1 MADLHLT
8 TFLLALLAGAVRV
21 GTPFLFVS
29 LGECLTEKGGRI
41 NLGLEG
47 ILVVGAMTG
56 YAVSY
61 MTGSPWLG
69 VLAAAGAGLLLGLL
83 HGMVCSLPRVND
95 IAFGIALIL
104 LGTGL
109 AFFLGKPF
117 IQPQAPMLPS
127 VPLGSWSGDERVR
140 SALNIN
146 VLFFIGIGLALAL
159 HWGLSSTR
167 WGLML
172 RLVGDHA

>member
-1 MADLHLT
+1 
-8 TFLLALLAGAVRV
+8 VRV

-83 HGMVCSLPRVND
+83 HGMVCCRR
-95 IAFGIALIL
+95 
-104 LGTGL
+104 GL
-109 AFFLGKPF
+109 T
-117 IQPQAPMLPS
+117 ISPS
-127 VPLGSWSGDERVR
+127 V
-140 SALNIN
+140 
-146 VLFFIGIGLALAL
+146 
-159 HWGLSSTR
+159 
-167 WGLML
+167 L
-172 RLVGDHA
+172 RLSCSAPAWRFSSANLYPAAGAYAA

>member
-109 AFFLGKPF
+109 AFSSANLLFSRRRLCCLACRWVAG
-117 IQPQAPMLPS
+117 AAMS
-127 VPLGSWSGDERVR
+127 VCVR
-140 SALNIN
+140 
-146 VLFFIGIGLALAL
+146 
-159 HWGLSSTR
+159 R
-167 WGLML
+167 
-172 RLVGDHA
+172 

>member
-69 VLAAAGAGLLLGLL
+69 VLAAAGAGLL
-83 HGMVCSLPRVND
+83 
-95 IAFGIALIL
+95 A
-104 LGTGL
+104 GL
-109 AFFLGKPF
+109 AARGTTHVQRIYHLDRGY
-117 IQPQAPMLPS
+117 
-127 VPLGSWSGDERVR
+127 ERIENK
-140 SALNIN
+140 LN
-146 VLFFIGIGLALAL
+146 A
-159 HWGLSSTR
+159 
-167 WGLML
+167 
-172 RLVGDHA
+172 VGARIRREKE